1 MSGRFGLRATPG
13 GFGTPAFGPDPEV
26 VRVSGTWLV
35 HEVGGAATRMAMPG
49 ACLRDLSRFVGADLA
64 APFSVGDGGPDIGDA
79 DAPLDIDGDEA
90 NAMAEWFALGWR
102 VLDEVVG
109 ATAAATEAATIQL
122 WPEHFDAATTVGLG
136 ASEKVNLGF
145 SPGDG
150 FEPEPYVYVGPFS
163 RPLPGDRSFWNADF
177 GALRRA
183 SEIHATP
190 DATAACIEFLV
201 AGLRNVSDG

>member
-1 MSGRFGLRATPG
+1 MTGRPHVGSGGRVGGVRLESCPAVGPTRAALHRVAAHVLGRRRHDVSGRFGLRATPG

-122 WPEHFDAATTVGLG
+122 WPEHFDAATTVG
-136 ASEKVNLGF
+136 
-145 SPGDG
+145 
-150 FEPEPYVYVGPFS
+150 
-163 RPLPGDRSFWNADF
+163 
-177 GALRRA
+177 
-183 SEIHATP
+183 
-190 DATAACIEFLV
+190 
-201 AGLRNVSDG
+201 